1 NVATAPA
8 RAAVA
13 QSATVRHTCGMPPR
27 APPPWTRA
35 VLPFAGA
42 YFLSY
47 LFRTANGVIGPVLR
61 DELSLS
67 ASAIGLLTAAYF
79 LAFGLAQL
87 PLGVLLDRFGAR
99 RVESA
104 LLLAAAAGAGV
115 FAASPG
121 VAGLAAGR
129 ALVGLGVSSCFMG
142 ALKSFSWAYGPERQ
156 ASLTGWI
163 MTAGGLGAIT
173 SSQPMELALR
183 FTGWRQIF
191 GALAVATAVASA
203 WLFLRAPD
211 EERAAAPERLS
222 AQWRGVGTIFRS
234 ASFWR
239 CVPLGVTFTGGFMAV
254 QGLWASEWLLVVN
267 GYGRDVMARHLT
279 GMNVAMLCGYLAVGL
294 VATSLARR
302 GIGTGH
308 LVGAGAPAAIAT
320 LVLIVTEATPHT
332 GVLWAALGAFT
343 CSGTLLYPVNSR
355 PFPVELAGRASTAL
369 NVTVFVGAFAIQWG
383 MGAGIDA
390 LRARGM
396 GTADAHR
403 AVFWALAVAQ
413 ALAWAWFLALARTT
427 RAAEARNAAARRD
440 TRAEATG

>member
-1 NVATAPA
+1 
-8 RAAVA
+8 
-13 QSATVRHTCGMPPR
+13 MPPR
-27 APPPWTRA
+27 DAPRWTRA

-67 ASAIGLLTAAYF
+67 AGAVGLLTAAYF

-104 LLLAAAAGAGV
+104 LLLVAAAGAVV

-121 VAGLAAGR
+121 VPGLVAGR
-129 ALVGLGVSSCFMG
+129 ALIGLGVSSCFMG
-142 ALKSFSWAYGPERQ
+142 ALKSFSWSFGPERQ

-173 SSQPMELALR
+173 SSQPMQLALHV
-183 FTGWRQIF
+183 TGWRQIF
-191 GALAVATAVASA
+191 AALAVATAAASA

-211 EERAAAPERLS
+211 EERSAAPERL
-222 AQWRGVGTIFRS
+222 AEQWRGVATIFRS

-254 QGLWASEWLLVVN
+254 QGLWASEWLLHVN
-267 GYGRDVMARHLT
+267 GYGRDLMARDLT
-279 GMNVAMLCGYLAVGL
+279 GMNVAMLVAYLVVGL
-294 VATSLARR
+294 VATPLARR
-302 GIGTGH
+302 GITTGH
-308 LVGAGAPAAIAT
+308 LVGVGAPVAIAT

-332 GVLWAALGAFT
+332 WLLWAALGAFT

-369 NVTVFVGAFAIQWG
+369 NVTVFVGAFAIQSG
-383 MGAGIDA
+383 MGAAIDV
-390 LRARGM
+390 LRARG
-396 GTADAHR
+396 TAEVDAFR
-403 AVFWALAVAQ
+403 AVFWGLAAAQ
-413 ALAWAWFLALARTT
+413 ALAWAWFLA
-427 RAAEARNAAARRD
+427 AARRTRPAQAD
-440 TRAEATG
+440 AAGRHDPRAEAAG